1 MPALHQDNLALFSTE
16 RPSEDL
22 LREEVNQLRQQLA
35 ALQDHY
41 QDYYGAFPF
50 RLAAFLHRAAR
61 SWQQLLPTV
70 SVIGRAGHRM
80 CRWLGLGGEAA
91 IPRLLDR
98 MLFLDPPLY
107 WLCKPAVRAALKDFV
122 AAELRPLRRRRLA
135 HHPAAWF
142 QAYRPTSKLLAQLGA
157 RRWPADAPT
166 FTVLLRLGDATPDRL
181 RKSLR
186 SVQEQVYPR
195 WELYCLAEP
204 SCAPELRD
212 VLEEFQKGDARFQAA
227 TDGSPAVA
235 AAAAVLRVAH
245 GQYACLLDAGDALE
259 PQALYRFADAVLE
272 HAPDMLYSDAVR
284 TTEDLEEV
292 IEVAARPQFAYDHYL
307 CSSYLS
313 HLVGFRMAPLRAL
326 THWIQPDAIGVDE
339 ELVLRFLERAR
350 AVVHVP
356 DILYRQSVLREAAPQ
371 RACQAVADHL
381 RRLGSPALVRPLPRG
396 GRDVRFP
403 VPAESRVAVI
413 IPTKNRHDLLRQ
425 CLNALA
431 RTVPRQ
437 LADVYVIDHESDDPE
452 TLAYLRDL
460 DGAVLRYEG
469 VFNFSRMMN
478 QAVARLSRPVSHYLF
493 LNNDTEPLRPG
504 WLEHMLGLAGRA
516 DVGAVGALLLY
527 PDGRVQH
534 AGAVV
539 GLHYAADHAPK
550 AHVAGSLDSEPGT
563 LPHHLLTTR
572 EQGAVTGACLL
583 VRAEVFHQ
591 VGGFDP
597 RFAVGFGDTDFCLR
611 VRARGYKVLLDAQ
624 ATLLHHESATRKN
637 DPHPL
642 DTQRFRARYL
652 EHLLVGDPF
661 YSPLWSRQRGYALN
675 PYARAADQ
683 VHVHTV
689 PVVPPTLIVHRSS
702 SAAA

>member
-1 MPALHQDNLALFSTE
+1 MPALQQDDLSLYGTE
-16 RPSEDL
+16 PHGEGNDL

-41 QDYYGAFPF
+41 EKYYSAFRF
-50 RLAAFLHRAAR
+50 RLAELLHRVAR
-61 SWQQLLPTV
+61 RWWLVLPTL
-70 SVIGRAGHRM
+70 SVLVRAGHRIR
-80 CRWLGLGGEAA
+80 RWLGHGGEAA

-98 MLFLDPPLY
+98 LLFLDPPLY

-122 AAELRPLRRRRLA
+122 DAELRPLRRRQLA
-135 HHPAAWF
+135 RDPAAWF
-142 QAYRPTSKLLAQLGA
+142 QAYRPTSKLLGQLGA
-157 RRWPADAPT
+157 RRWPAAAPT
-166 FTVLLRLGDATPDRL
+166 FTVLLRLGDTTPDRL
-181 RKSLR
+181 RNSLH
-186 SVQEQVYPR
+186 SVKAQVYPR
-195 WELYCLAEP
+195 WELFCLTAP
-204 SCAPELRD
+204 TCTPELRE
-212 VLEEFQKGDARFQAA
+212 VLAEFQKADVRFRGA
-227 TDGSPAVA
+227 TDGWPTVGA
-235 AAAAVLRVAH
+235 ASAVLRAAH

-284 TTEDLEEV
+284 TTADLDEV

-307 CSSYLS
+307 CNSYLS
-313 HLVGFRMAPLRAL
+313 HLVGFRMGPLRAL
-326 THWIQPDAIGVDE
+326 TNWIEPDAVGVDE

-350 AVVHVP
+350 SVVHVP
-356 DILYRQSVLREAAPQ
+356 DILYRQSVVVEAAPQ

-381 RRLGSPALVRPLPRG
+381 QRLGSPALVRPLPEG

-403 VPAESRVAVI
+403 VPSASRVAVI

-425 CLNALA
+425 CLDALG

-452 TLAYLRDL
+452 TLAYLRGL
-460 DGAVLRYEG
+460 DGAVLRHEG
-469 VFNFSRMMN
+469 PFNFSRMMN
-478 QAVARLSRPVSHYLF
+478 QAVARLSRPASHYLF
-493 LNNDTEPLRPG
+493 LNNDTESLRPG

-550 AHVAGSLDSEPGT
+550 AGSMGEPGM
-563 LPHHLLTTR
+563 LSPSMLTTR

-624 ATLLHHESATRKN
+624 ATLLHHESATRKT

-683 VHVHTV
+683 VHVRSV
-689 PVVPPTLIVHRSS
+689 PVVPPTVIVHRSG